1 MAPSPESHIAAWA
14 LGQAVARPVR
24 SLSSTPTVMGEGRP
38 HTTSWEWLV
47 PRSSPP
53 QSLCLLSLC
62 RENSLP
68 GLSQSCFLL
77 RLLVTTH
84 MSLQWGGLSWAILG
98 PSLISL
104 LVSIMTLITAYKWQV
119 YLCVY
124 LTVVCLPHLTWSP
137 MRLEILSESL
147 LYDQHLHTAP
157 STQYMLSHCC
167 LPGWLDGCGWKDGWK
182 DAGKDG
188 KMHRREEGRFGH
200 SP

>member
-14 LGQAVARPVR
+14 LGQAVAQPVW
-24 SLSSTPTVMGEGRP
+24 TTVMGEGRP
-38 HTTSWEWLV
+38 HTTSWEWLM
-47 PRSSPP
+47 PHSSPP

-62 RENSLP
+62 LENSLP

-77 RLLVTTH
+77 HLLVTTH
-84 MSLQWGGLSWAILG
+84 MSLPRGGLSCSTLG

-104 LVSIMTLITAYKWQV
+104 PVSIMTLITTYKWQV

-147 LYDQHLHTAP
+147 LYAQHLRTAP
-157 STQYMLSHCC
+157 STQYVLNHCC
-167 LPGWLDGCGWKDGWK
+167 LPGALVGYGWKDGWT

-188 KMHRREEGRFGH
+188 KMHRRKEGRFGQ